1 MTDTPPPPQSETD
14 TPATD
19 KAETAEG
26 KTGTVAAAQKAA
38 ERHAATRRAYD
49 EISSPYDKPSLNA
62 QQRKSYERK
71 VLNIGLVLIMI
82 VIAAI
87 GISAHKLISGID
99 NMFHDTSLE
108 FKIPDT
114 PFSPAPAP
122 PPRASAPPQP
132 TRMNLPYRSFP
143 TADPAVR
150 SVMGRI
156 TDISGGFDADNNVFE
171 ETVISIR
178 FLIPETGQI
187 CSLRVPVPRE
197 AADPKGDTIEI
208 NYNPETPS
216 EDLCTSA
223 RVIFAPQ

>member
-38 ERHAATRRAYD
+38 ERHTATRKVYD

-99 NMFHDTSLE
+99 NMFGGTSVE

-114 PFSPAPAP
+114 PFSPPP
-122 PPRASAPPQP
+122 PPRAPAPPQP
-132 TRMNLPYRSFP
+132 TRMNLPDKSFP
-143 TADPAVR
+143 TTNPTIRA
-150 SVMGRI
+150 VMGRI
-156 TDISGGFDADNNVFE
+156 TDISGGFDADNNMLE

-197 AADPKGDTIEI
+197 AAEPKGDTIEI

-216 EDLCTSA
+216 EDLCASA
-223 RVIFAPQ
+223 RIIFAPQ